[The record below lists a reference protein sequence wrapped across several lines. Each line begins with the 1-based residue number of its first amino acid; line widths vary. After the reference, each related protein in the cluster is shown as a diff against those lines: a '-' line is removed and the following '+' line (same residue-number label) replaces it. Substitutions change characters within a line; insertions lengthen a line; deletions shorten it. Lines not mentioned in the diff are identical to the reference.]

1 MSIEVDNILETKES
15 DRKILVSRN
24 KKGQDIA

>member
-15 DRKILVSRN
+15 DRKILESRN